1 MNYDIVV
8 ENCIEQINKLF
19 HSIDVLVSSAISKI
33 TLVATY
39 KEVIILSRVWN

>member
-33 TLVATY
+33 TFVTTY
-39 KEVIILSRVWN
+39 